1 MNITRLLEF
10 FIENNL
16 KIKLLISDNELDEIR
31 CDNENI
37 NVDIKD
43 KDHTMELIKELRK
56 WKK

>member
-1 MNITRLLEF
+1 MNITRFLEF

-16 KIKLLISDNELDEIR
+16 KIKLLISDNELAEIR

>member
-1 MNITRLLEF
+1 MNITRFLEF

-16 KIKLLISDNELDEIR
+16 KIKLLISDNELAEIR

-43 KDHTMELIKELRK
+43 KVHTMELIKELRK